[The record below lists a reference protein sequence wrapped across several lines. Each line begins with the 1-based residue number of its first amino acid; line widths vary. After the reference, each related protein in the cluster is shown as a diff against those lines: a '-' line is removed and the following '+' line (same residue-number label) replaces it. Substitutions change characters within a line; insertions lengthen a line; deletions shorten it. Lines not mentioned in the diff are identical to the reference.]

1 MELNDYIQASTQK
14 DFSWSKFALVS
25 LARDLTLPKA
35 HSLKGL
41 GPRERVVDNML
52 NEEACEAL
60 LQSIDLEDWLKSD
73 ISEQRRHDGFANM
86 RTFSQEFS
94 EELWLKAH
102 HTMKPVMDFS
112 GSELARQF
120 DHDHWR
126 PLGFLPIFNIL
137 RVQSGESV
145 SGKIEKPEI
154 EMRER
159 IALMS
164 LWIVLSRSMR
174 TFQLESDNPGELV
187 TLEAATGQGYLLEK
201 MRKLHV
207 PEVPNHQALVVL
219 QTGVLFEKSRSL

>member
-1 MELNDYIQASTQK
+1 
-14 DFSWSKFALVS
+14 
-25 LARDLTLPKA
+25 
-35 HSLKGL
+35 
-41 GPRERVVDNML
+41 
-52 NEEACEAL
+52 
-60 LQSIDLEDWLKSD
+60 
-73 ISEQRRHDGFANM
+73 
-86 RTFSQEFS
+86 
-94 EELWLKAH
+94 
-102 HTMKPVMDFS
+102 
-112 GSELARQF
+112 
-120 DHDHWR
+120 
-126 PLGFLPIFNIL
+126 LPIFNIL